1 MCVAKPCSG
10 TFPPSSETGHVEVI
24 VRRSEQL
31 QAQGEDAE
39 ATPKPA
45 LEALEQCRLCFPGM
59 HSQRRDFPNT
69 PRPRPSKARLQ
80 GYLRCLVQ
88 TALLPVGVSK

>member
-1 MCVAKPCSG
+1 MREGPLQCVWPSRARGLP
-10 TFPPSSETGHVEVI
+10 PHPPRPSSETGHVEVI

-31 QAQGEDAE
+31 QTQGEDAE

-45 LEALEQCRLCFPGM
+45 LEALEQCRFCFPGM
-59 HSQRRDFPNT
+59 HSQRRNFLNS

-80 GYLRCLVQ
+80 GYLRC
-88 TALLPVGVSK
+88 

>member
-1 MCVAKPCSG
+1 MCVAKLCTG
-10 TFPPSSETGHVEVI
+10 TFPLSSETGHVEVI

-31 QAQGEDAE
+31 QTQGEDAE
-39 ATPKPA
+39 GTPKP
-45 LEALEQCRLCFPGM
+45 ALEQCRLCFPGM
-59 HSQRRDFPNT
+59 RSQPRDFLNT
-69 PRPRPSKARLQ
+69 LRPRPSKARLR